1 MFEDKDFE
9 DMYYNI
15 HKKDLSEEP
24 RLQKLTY
31 LRQLS
36 KNTEIATRYFCYAYD
51 IGSPLVKRIKNVM
64 DRRHMAAELAGF
76 DLNDKIDSKKAEQY
90 ILLVSPIYVKIVQ
103 QMLSEMKHLEYTLLV
118 TQESFFMEL
127 AGKVLDPIKNVKD
140 DKALIDATSV
150 KDKLSESM
158 KKTLDRINALRKE
171 IYVDNDLIDK
181 IKDSERYSPED
192 LAQLIDV

>member
-1 MFEDKDFE
+1 MFDDKDF
-9 DMYYNI
+9 DGMYFNI
-15 HKKDLSEEP
+15 HNKNLEEEP
-24 RLQKLTY
+24 RLEKLTY
-31 LRQLS
+31 LKMLN

-51 IGSPLVKRIKNVM
+51 INSPLVKKVKNVM

-76 DLNDKIDSKKAEQY
+76 DLTNKSDIAKADQY
-90 ILLVSPIYVKIVQ
+90 IHLVAPIYVKIVQ
-103 QMLSEMKHLEYTLLV
+103 QMLAEMKHLEYTLLV

-127 AGKVLDPIKNVKD
+127 ASKVLDPIKNVKD

-171 IYVDNDLIDK
+171 IYVDNDLIEK
-181 IKDSERYSPED
+181 IKESDRYSPED
-192 LAQLIDV
+192 LAEMIDV

>member
-1 MFEDKDFE
+1 MFEDKEFDN
-9 DMYYNI
+9 MYFKI
-15 HKKDLSEEP
+15 HNCDVKSEP
-24 RLQKLTY
+24 RLAKITY
-31 LRQLS
+31 MKRL
-36 KNTEIATRYFCYAYD
+36 KNYEQAVRFFCYAYD
-51 IGSPLVKRIKNVM
+51 VGSPLVKKIKNVM

-76 DLNDKIDSKKAEQY
+76 NLEDTVDFKRAEQY
-90 ILLVSPIYVKIVQ
+90 ILLTSPLFVTIVQ
-103 QMLSEMKHLEYTLLV
+103 QMLAEMKHLEYTMLV

-158 KKTLDRINALRKE
+158 KKALDRINALRKE
-171 IYVDNDLIDK
+171 IYVDNDLIEK

-192 LAQLIDV
+192 LAEMIDV

>member
-1 MFEDKDFE
+1 MFEDKEFE
-9 DMYYNI
+9 DMYFNI
-15 HKKDLSEEP
+15 HKKDISDEH
-24 RLQKLTY
+24 RLTKVTHLNKLG
-31 LRQLS
+31 RN
-36 KNTEIATRYFCYAYD
+36 KEAATRYFCYAYD
-51 IGSPLVKRIKNVM
+51 INSPLVRKVKNVM

-76 DLNDKIDSKKAEQY
+76 DLSKREDMSRAEQY
-90 ILLVSPIYVKIVQ
+90 INLAAPLYVKIVQ

-127 AGKVLDPIKNVKD
+127 ASKVLDPIKNVKD

-171 IYVDNDLIDK
+171 IYVDNDLIEK
-181 IKDSERYSPED
+181 IKESDRYSPED
-192 LAQLIDV
+192 LAAMIDV

>member
-1 MFEDKDFE
+1 
-9 DMYYNI
+9 
-15 HKKDLSEEP
+15 
-24 RLQKLTY
+24 
-31 LRQLS
+31 
-36 KNTEIATRYFCYAYD
+36 
-51 IGSPLVKRIKNVM
+51 M

>member
-1 MFEDKDFE
+1 MFEDKEFDN
-9 DMYYNI
+9 MYFKI
-15 HKKDLSEEP
+15 HNCDVKSEP
-24 RLQKLTY
+24 RLAKITY
-31 LRQLS
+31 MKRL
-36 KNTEIATRYFCYAYD
+36 KNYDQAVKFFCYAYD
-51 IGSPLVKRIKNVM
+51 VGSPLVKKIKNVM

-76 DLNDKIDSKKAEQY
+76 NLEDPQDFKRAEQY
-90 ILLVSPIYVKIVQ
+90 ILLTSPLFVTIVQ
-103 QMLSEMKHLEYTLLV
+103 QMLAEMKHLEYTLLV

-158 KKTLDRINALRKE
+158 KKALDRINALRKE

-181 IKDSERYSPED
+181 IKESERYSPED
-192 LAQLIDV
+192 LAEMIDV

>member
-15 HKKDLSEEP
+15 HKKDLPEEP

-76 DLNDKIDSKKAEQY
+76 DLNDKVDSKKAEQY